1 MAIDKQ
7 SLRERIWEKMMVE
20 KVGRFPFPLKGRIPN
35 FRHAEKAAAHV
46 FGMDIYQSASVVKVN
61 PDSPQLP
68 IRAQVLKDG
77 KILLVPTPRLTDGF
91 IQVLPDD
98 VPAGEEKK
106 AASLKNIHQ
115 YGRVIPLKDL
125 PKVDLLFA
133 GSVAVHP
140 DGRRIGKGEG
150 YADREYAILR
160 ELGNPP
166 MPVIGTVHSVQVV
179 NDDFKTDDYDLT
191 LDYIVTEQGIL
202 ETGAGDRKPSGIH
215 WDLVTDEERE
225 KMPVLEAIW
234 QLTRKRT

>member
-1 MAIDKQ
+1 MPTDKQ
-7 SLRERIWEKMMVE
+7 SIREIIWDKMMEE

-46 FGMDIYQSASVVKVN
+46 FEMEVYQKASVVKVN

-77 KILLVPTPRLTDGF
+77 KTLLVPTPRLKDGF
-91 IQVLPDD
+91 IQVLPED
-98 VPAGEEKK
+98 VPPGEEKR

-115 YGRVIPLKDL
+115 YGKVIPLKDL
-125 PKVDLLFA
+125 PRVDLLFA

-179 NDDFKTDDYDLT
+179 NDDFQTDDYDLT
-191 LDYIVTEQGIL
+191 LDYIVTEKGIL
-202 ETGAGDRKPSGIH
+202 ETGAGDRKPSGIL
-215 WDLVTDEERE
+215 WELVTDEERK
-225 KMPVLEAIW
+225 KMPVLDEIW
-234 QLTRKRT
+234 QLTKK